1 MSQKRKIKRNTEQR
15 AQLDMQTINYI
26 LFERLMELC
35 FYAAGGSPEE
45 SQAIYGEIMDK
56 LKIDY
61 IDGKVKL

>member
-1 MSQKRKIKRNTEQR
+1 
-15 AQLDMQTINYI
+15 
-26 LFERLMELC
+26 MELC